1 MQFAHTSGAEQ
12 MSGGHEHGVKTA
24 RSSQFPA
31 AAGRPQVGRGP
42 DAAAE
47 SRGTHEMSQDL
58 ANEKPEP
65 CARTDQRC
73 ARRRERPRRARG
85 RCTVASAPAHF
96 EECRRRVG
104 WHSRSGPSAQPTA
117 FATTTARNDA
127 ERPAGLQSLQAAPAE
142 ENAGVCYLRPGSR
155 TTRSSCAACEP
166 RLRTCGASARNL
178 RVSMT
183 ESSMWL
189 DAPTFEGVDAKGG
202 LPTVARS
209 RFRRAEVGG
218 PEQRQLEPIDRLDS
232 ANRRLPESR
241 VRAVC

>member
-73 ARRRERPRRARG
+73 ARRRERPRRVRG

-96 EECRRRVG
+96 EECRQRVG

-142 ENAGVCYLRPGSR
+142 ENAGFCDLRPGSR
-155 TTRSSCAACEP
+155 TVACQP
-166 RLRTCGASARNL
+166 
-178 RVSMT
+178 
-183 ESSMWL
+183 
-189 DAPTFEGVDAKGG
+189 
-202 LPTVARS
+202 
-209 RFRRAEVGG
+209 
-218 PEQRQLEPIDRLDS
+218 
-232 ANRRLPESR
+232 
-241 VRAVC
+241 